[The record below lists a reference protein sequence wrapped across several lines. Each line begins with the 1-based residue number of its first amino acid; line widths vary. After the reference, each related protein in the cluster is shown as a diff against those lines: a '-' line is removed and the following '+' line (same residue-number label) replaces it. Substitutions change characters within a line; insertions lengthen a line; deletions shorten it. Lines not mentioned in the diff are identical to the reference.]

1 MLTCVGMTIS
11 LPPEDI
17 VKGAWYHTGSTRSVE
32 RGGCPLTDF
41 PYAVAPLIG
50 GASRACSV
58 DPCSVKS

>member
-1 MLTCVGMTIS
+1 MGVPTAI
-11 LPPEDI
+11 
-17 VKGAWYHTGSTRSVE
+17 HTGSTRSVE